1 MEGTGFLIQW
11 RKEKGF
17 KKKKKQEF
25 WRPAKTAL
33 CMILSPE
40 EEIKEGNKIILK
52 TVFQDNLPYLKRYF
66 KTTAVLKAHSIPE
79 NIDQSNCEKDR
90 GL

>member
-1 MEGTGFLIQW
+1 MKKRKGIQ
-11 RKEKGF
+11 E

-40 EEIKEGNKIILK
+40 EEIKEGNKIITK
-52 TVFQDNLPYLKRYF
+52 NGVSR
-66 KTTAVLKAHSIPE
+66 
-79 NIDQSNCEKDR
+79 
-90 GL
+90 